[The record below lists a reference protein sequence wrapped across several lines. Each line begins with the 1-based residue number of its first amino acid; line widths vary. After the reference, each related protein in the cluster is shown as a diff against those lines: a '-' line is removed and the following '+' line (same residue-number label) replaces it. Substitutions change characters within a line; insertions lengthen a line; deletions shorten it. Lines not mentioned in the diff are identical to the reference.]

1 MEPNYANYS
10 YNELLE
16 VLETI
21 DHHAYPERVDS
32 IKARLA
38 TLTQHS
44 TSASIRGDYKDI
56 SLILFLFSSV
66 IGAVCAWMLFKE
78 SEDDFRHIVGA
89 LLLPASPF
97 LYWYYKKKWKIHAQD
112 HFILN
117 EDGVLYCLKGQDA
130 RLVWVDITSIE
141 YSRTRY
147 HTSVSFDSNNR
158 EKRIYIDIQKFQCSR
173 TMVENFIRQKAI
185 EHDVPYHKS
194 TLWRGKKRIV

>member
-38 TLTQHS
+38 TLTQNS

-97 LYWYYKKKWKIHAQD
+97 YIGITRKSGKFTL
-112 HFILN
+112 
-117 EDGVLYCLKGQDA
+117 
-130 RLVWVDITSIE
+130 RITS
-141 YSRTRY
+141 Y
-147 HTSVSFDSNNR
+147 
-158 EKRIYIDIQKFQCSR
+158 
-173 TMVENFIRQKAI
+173 
-185 EHDVPYHKS
+185 
-194 TLWRGKKRIV
+194 